1 MGRLADLLDSY
12 ARNVELMIRVDG
24 RAVANFNNIPCGWQ
38 RTGGALPRLAGPCPG
53 TPSALFDL
61 AGNP

>member
-1 MGRLADLLDSY
+1 
-12 ARNVELMIRVDG
+12 MIRVDG